1 MTNRL
6 KFFAVAAFA
15 FSSFFAFQ
23 LPAAELNNESA
34 AEAPGPTPDETLARL
49 KEGNARFVA
58 GKLQE
63 ADLGSQRRIEL
74 SAGQRPIAVILT
86 CSDSRATPEIVFDK
100 GLGVLFVVRVA
111 GNVGGPAV
119 YASIEYALAELKAP
133 LIVVLGHTNCGA
145 VDAALKNQELPS
157 ENLQHLVDLIHTGNA
172 SHDHD
177 KINLETGIRNN
188 IVYQTQLLTK
198 QSKIIQDFANH
209 GQVKIV
215 PALYD
220 LKSGE
225 VKWLE
230 LPKE

>member
-1 MTNRL
+1 MTTMRKL
-6 KFFAVAAFA
+6 FVAAAFA
-15 FSSFFAFQ
+15 ISSFFTCQ
-23 LPAAELNNESA
+23 LPAAELNNENT
-34 AEAPGPTPDETLARL
+34 AEAPGPMPDEALARL

-74 SAGQRPIAVILT
+74 STGQRPIAVILT

-157 ENLQHLVDLIHTGNA
+157 ANLQHLVDLIHTGNTPPN
-172 SHDHD
+172 HD
-177 KINLETGIRNN
+177 KVNLETGIRNN

-198 QSKIIQDFANH
+198 QSKIIQDFANR

>member
-1 MTNRL
+1 MTIRL
-6 KFFAVAAFA
+6 KLFTAAAFV
-15 FSSFFAFQ
+15 FSSFFTCQ
-23 LPAAELNNESA
+23 LPAAELNNENA
-34 AEAPGPTPDETLARL
+34 VQAPGPTPDEALARL
-49 KEGNARFVA
+49 TEGNARFVT

-74 SAGQRPIAVILT
+74 SSGQRPIAVILT

-157 ENLQHLVDLIHTGNA
+157 ANLQHLVDLIHTGNTLP
-172 SHDHD
+172 DHD
-177 KINLETGIRNN
+177 KVNLETGIRNN
-188 IVYQTQLLTK
+188 IMYQTQLLTK

-230 LPKE
+230 VPKE